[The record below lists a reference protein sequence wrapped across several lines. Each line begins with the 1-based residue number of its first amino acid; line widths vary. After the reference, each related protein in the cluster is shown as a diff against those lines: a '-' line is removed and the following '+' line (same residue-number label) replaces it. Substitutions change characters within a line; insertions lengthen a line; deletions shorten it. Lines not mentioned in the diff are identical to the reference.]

1 MLSPFVRRYTITD
14 IEELVPLIR
23 KNVARN
29 KPVPVLA
36 TPSHKSKLSTPG
48 SAPQSPTPAV
58 VISAL
63 DWVQLHNTPT
73 SLRPK
78 LVPVE
83 PVDVVLV
90 VDCIYHPSLLPALLT
105 TINYLATPDKT
116 AVVVVVELRAED
128 VIREF
133 LQGWLEKSSQGE
145 WEIWSVGDLLEGPY
159 AVWVGWKDTLSQDGR
174 ERTTASAAPNV

>member
-1 MLSPFVRRYTITD
+1 MLSPFVRHYTITD

-29 KPVPVLA
+29 IPIP
-36 TPSHKSKLSTPG
+36 TPSSHKPKS
-48 SAPQSPTPAV
+48 SAPASPPLSPTPDVAV
-58 VISAL
+58 TAL
-63 DWVQLHNTPT
+63 DWVQLHNTST
-73 SLRPK
+73 SLQPH
-78 LVPVE
+78 LVPAD
-83 PVDVVLV
+83 PADVVLV

-105 TINYLATPDKT
+105 TIDYLAIPDKT

-159 AVWVGWKDTLSQDGR
+159 AVWVGWKNTLSRDGR
-174 ERTTASAAPNV
+174 ER